1 MTSSGMGFAAVVG
14 LIAAAAYIAGTGL
27 LVRSFSQGVPVSIRN
42 VSLLALIALL
52 FHGLS
57 TYQVI
62 DTPEGLH
69 LGIFAAASLVTWV
82 LAGLTLI
89 ASTRLP
95 VHNLL
100 VLVLPLG
107 ALSVLAARFLDA
119 SFTPITNATPALVWH
134 IFLSIAAYSILFMAT
149 CQAILLGVLEHEL
162 RSKRTIAVLRL
173 LPPLETMESL
183 LFPLLWS
190 GLAALS
196 LAIATGFVFLEDMF
210 AQHVV
215 HHTALSLAS
224 WVVYAIL
231 LGGHHVLGWRGTTAV
246 RWSLIAFALLVL
258 AYFGSKFVLEILLD

>member
-1 MTSSGMGFAAVVG
+1 MGFAAAVG
-14 LIAAAAYIAGTGL
+14 LIAAAAYIAGTGML
-27 LVRSFSQGVPVSIRN
+27 IRSFNQGVPVSIRR
-42 VSLLALIALL
+42 VSLLTLAALF

-62 DTPEGLH
+62 NTPQGLH
-69 LGIFAAASLVTWV
+69 LGIYAAASLVTLV
-82 LAGLTLI
+82 LAGLILV
-89 ASTRLP
+89 ASIRLP

-100 VLVLPLG
+100 VGVLPL
-107 ALSVLAARFLDA
+107 AAVSVLAARFLDS

-134 IFLSIAAYSILFMAT
+134 IFLSVAAYAILFMAT
-149 CQAILLGVLEHEL
+149 CQAILLGVLEREL
-162 RSKRTIAVLRL
+162 RSKRTIVLLRL

-183 LFPLLWS
+183 LFPLLWV
-190 GLAALS
+190 GLAALT

-224 WVVYAIL
+224 WLVYAIL

-258 AYFGSKFVLEILLD
+258 AYFGSKFVLEILLDQP